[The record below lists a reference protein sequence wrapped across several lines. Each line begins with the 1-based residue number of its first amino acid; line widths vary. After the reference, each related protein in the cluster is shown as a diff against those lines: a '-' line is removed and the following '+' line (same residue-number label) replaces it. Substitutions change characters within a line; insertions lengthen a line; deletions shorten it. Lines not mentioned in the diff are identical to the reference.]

1 MHDTQFTTREESKR
15 KPSIHSA
22 DVVKHVTSPYQKLR
36 HSCESSNKNHWEI
49 SLGKRIGFYTLRGE
63 LGSGNFSRV
72 KAGIHLLTKERVAIK
87 ILDKQKMDK
96 KTKLLLSREISN
108 LEALHHP
115 HIIHLY
121 EVIHTEKKLFLVM
134 EYASGGEL
142 YTKLSTQGKLSE
154 PDSKIVFSQILSA
167 VQHMHQHNVIHRD
180 LKAENIFYSEKK
192 HIKVGD
198 FGFSTTAKSLGEA
211 LNTFCGSPPYAAP
224 ELFKEAFYYG
234 ESVDIWALGIIL
246 YFAVTGL
253 MPFRAETVGKLK
265 KRIISGHFN
274 IPNYL
279 SNECKEL
286 IQAILKPVSSERI
299 SVSEIK
305 KCAWLTEVEYPAPMN
320 RYRLQPEN
328 VVLTTALP
336 QEVHALQMMGKLG
349 INENELKR
357 IKWNNKGDELEL
369 SGKQGNPL
377 LSEPSTVSVS
387 LLNEYNAMVGTYRI
401 LLMRA
406 HKKFLSRLPVK
417 QELYLCAS
425 CQKFNVARA
434 DCPEEKVV
442 LHKEDNV
449 MWKIQQNNNNQKPI
463 KPTQNPSTVK
473 SKFCLI
479 L

>member
-1 MHDTQFTTREESKR
+1 MHDTQFTTREESKC
-15 KPSIHSA
+15 KPSIHSGKNAEVPVSKSITGSHHNNYIPTMATHVTA
-22 DVVKHVTSPYQKLR
+22 DVVKHVSPYQKLR

-72 KAGIHLLTKERVAIK
+72 KAGIHLLTKERVAVK

-167 VQHMHQHNVIHRD
+167 VQHM
-180 LKAENIFYSEKK
+180 
-192 HIKVGD
+192 VGD

-279 SNECKEL
+279 SNECKQL

-305 KCAWLTEVEYPAPMN
+305 KCAWLTEVEYPAAMN

-328 VVLTTALP
+328 VVLTTAL
-336 QEVHALQMMGKLG
+336 H
-349 INENELKR
+349 R
-357 IKWNNKGDELEL
+357 
-369 SGKQGNPL
+369 
-377 LSEPSTVSVS
+377 
-387 LLNEYNAMVGTYRI
+387 
-401 LLMRA
+401 
-406 HKKFLSRLPVK
+406 KFM
-417 QELYLCAS
+417 LC
-425 CQKFNVARA
+425 K
-434 DCPEEKVV
+434 
-442 LHKEDNV
+442 
-449 MWKIQQNNNNQKPI
+449 
-463 KPTQNPSTVK
+463 
-473 SKFCLI
+473 
-479 L
+479 